1 MGALWVCLVVLLVG
15 EFVWC
20 AAKFVLFVYYGLAGF
35 VVFWFVLLFSVLV
48 LLLLFNSVVI

>member
-35 VVFWFVLLFSVLV
+35 IVFWFVLLFSVLV